1 MRRTAT
7 VTTAVLAPSLLR
19 ARSVATAPTAARVL
33 HRRSSSRRIAHILVR
48 ARPMDAS
55 TRVIAP
61 NVDCRPRVPAI
72 VAYCTAPVLS
82 QGHPR
87 GVSAPRPATM
97 RRTDCVTM
105 VGPAA
110 SILRARSAPTA
121 PTVARVDRRSSSR
134 RVAHILVRAWPM
146 DASTRVIAPSVDC
159 RPRVPAIVAYCTAP
173 VLSRMAKEHMAAA
186 AAVDRHLADRH
197 HLKIAWPLRLSAMSL
212 TPARASGAL
221 AEGAGANP
229 LRDTR

>member
-1 MRRTAT
+1 

-19 ARSVATAPTAARVL
+19 ARSVATAPTAARVHRLQGQRLRLRFAPSPATGRWTTTVTTVVLAPSILRARSAPTAPTAARVL

-48 ARPMDAS
+48 AR
-55 TRVIAP
+55 
-61 NVDCRPRVPAI
+61 
-72 VAYCTAPVLS
+72 
-82 QGHPR
+82 
-87 GVSAPRPATM
+87 
-97 RRTDCVTM
+97 
-105 VGPAA
+105 
-110 SILRARSAPTA
+110 
-121 PTVARVDRRSSSR
+121 
-134 RVAHILVRAWPM
+134 PM